1 MRLNLHYGS
10 MHDWERMDSDET
22 SIISNP
28 LHYFCTM
35 PLLPSCINHNIES
48 DAVQEGKIYT
58 IDKLHAHERVQEKL
72 KEISL

>member
-1 MRLNLHYGS
+1 MS
-10 MHDWERMDSDET
+10 SDET
-22 SIISNP
+22 SNISHP

-35 PLLPSCINHNIES
+35 PLLPCINHNDIES
-48 DAVQEGKIYT
+48 DAVQEGQIYT

>member
-1 MRLNLHYGS
+1 MNESLIECINN
-10 MHDWERMDSDET
+10 
-22 SIISNP
+22 SIE
-28 LHYFCTM
+28 
-35 PLLPSCINHNIES
+35 CINHNIES